1 VGGGLLLLLF
11 AAACGGRASVDR
23 LDVLLAVQ
31 SDGSLEVQENW
42 AVRFTPPES
51 TQFRRQ
57 LPATHHDGLSGV
69 RAYLDGRLLQPES
82 GPQHADVR
90 LGRSPRVDWTIAPIA
105 EGVRQFQVRYRAAAT
120 LAISGGRARL
130 DWPILASRH
139 GWRIQTAQVVVTA
152 PPGVVRVEPPGMA
165 EAGWA
170 VTERPDG
177 FQAVR
182 QDIGPSEPASA
193 IMELG
198 RDGLSAV
205 EPAWQFAAE
214 RAAEFQLAFA
224 AAGAF
229 IGVVGLCVLVMVR
242 VLLPAGRTGAESG
255 ASAPFDARPEAL
267 DLEVRRRLRSGRAG
281 WLPRPGLFKYLVE
294 VGLADRG
301 RVAAANGLRVSGG
314 VLVLLGLVLV
324 VVVDSTLWTYGP
336 WAHSVPVSVIGVGL
350 LFIVAAARL
359 NILTPSGSS
368 VRAQLAA
375 GTQ

>member
-1 VGGGLLLLLF
+1 
-11 AAACGGRASVDR
+11 
-23 LDVLLAVQ
+23 
-31 SDGSLEVQENW
+31 
-42 AVRFTPPES
+42 
-51 TQFRRQ
+51 
-57 LPATHHDGLSGV
+57 
-69 RAYLDGRLLQPES
+69 
-82 GPQHADVR
+82 
-90 LGRSPRVDWTIAPIA
+90 VDWTIAPIA
-105 EGVRQFQVRYRAAAT
+105 EGVRQFQVRYRAAST
-120 LAISGGRARL
+120 LALSGGRARL
-130 DWPILASRH
+130 DWPILAPRH

-152 PPGVVRVEPPGMA
+152 PPGVARVEPSGMA

-170 VTERPDG
+170 VTVRPDG

-205 EPAWQFAAE
+205 EPVWQFAEE
-214 RAAEFQLAFA
+214 RAAELQLAFA

-229 IGVVGLCVLVMVR
+229 IGVVGLCVLVMIR
-242 VLLPAGRTGAESG
+242 VLLPAGRLGAESG

-267 DLEVRRRLRSGRAG
+267 DVEVRRRLRSGRAG
-281 WLPRPGLFKYLVE
+281 WLPRPSLFKYLVE

-314 VLVLLGLVLV
+314 VFVVLGLVLV
-324 VVVDSTLWTYGP
+324 VVVDSTLWTFGP
-336 WAHSVPVSVIGVGL
+336 WAQSVPLSVIGVGL

-359 NILTPSGSS
+359 RILTPSGSS
-368 VRAQLAA
+368 VQAELAA